1 MLRDQRRTKIVCTL
15 GPASDGDILPR
26 LLAAGM
32 NVARLN
38 FSHGTHA
45 EHGAR
50 IKRLRELAAA
60 AGLPLAIL
68 QDLAGPKVR
77 IGDVSGGEVTLR
89 EGEEFCLSAVPL
101 KAGQAGVIVDYPQ
114 VITETPLGAPILLAD
129 GNIELRVEAR
139 TDTALNCRVVVGGVL
154 RSHVGINFPMHSLSV
169 SAFTDKDRE
178 DLRFGIAQ
186 GVDFIA
192 LSYVR
197 SRQDILEAKEFMR
210 SLGADIPIIAKI
222 EKHEALSRLEEI
234 LDEADGLMVAR
245 GDLGVEI
252 PLEQVPM
259 VQKRII
265 DAANQVGKPVITATQ
280 MLLSMVTHS
289 RPSRAE
295 ATDVANAILDGTDA
309 VMLSEETA
317 AGQFPVEAVKFLD
330 RVSRVT
336 EADFPH
342 AAWLR
347 DRAPLGTPGDS
358 RGRQLCGLRDGPGPG
373 GRGHS
378 HQHRIWG
385 HRPPHQPVSASHP
398 HRGGDLPGGYL
409 APAEPLLGGFP
420 PADPA
425 HQGHGRDAPG
435 GGGRGPQGR
444 DAEPRRP
451 GHHHHR
457 HPHRHPGQHQ
467 PDQGGCHLV
476 REIAAV
482 SFYRESPPVGGV
494 RSPAIMVEPGSGLAR
509 DNPKGG

>member
-38 FSHGTHA
+38 FSHGTLE

-50 IKRLRELAAA
+50 IKRLRELAADL
-60 AGLPLAIL
+60 GLPLAIL

-77 IGDVSGGEVTLR
+77 IGEVPGGEVTLQ
-89 EGEEFCLSAVPL
+89 EGGEFGLSAGPL
-101 KAGQAGVIVDYPQ
+101 EAGQAGVVVDYPQ
-114 VITETPLGAPILLAD
+114 VISETPLGATILLAD
-129 GNIELRVEAR
+129 GNIELQVESR
-139 TDTALNCRVVVGGVL
+139 TDTSLNCRVVVGGVL
-154 RSHVGINFPMHSLSV
+154 RSRVGMNFPMHSINV
-169 SAFTDKDRE
+169 SSFTDKDRE

-197 SRQDILEAKEFMR
+197 CRQDILAVKEFMR
-210 SLGADIPIIAKI
+210 SLGAEIPIIAKI
-222 EKHEALSRLEEI
+222 EKHEALTRLEEI

-252 PLEQVPM
+252 PPEQVPM
-259 VQKRII
+259 AQKRII
-265 DAANQVGKPVITATQ
+265 HAANQVGKPVITATQ

-347 DRAPLGTPGDS
+347 DRALS
-358 RGRQLCGLRDGPGPG
+358 GRQ
-373 GRGHS
+373 
-378 HQHRIWG
+378 
-385 HRPPHQPVSASHP
+385 
-398 HRGGDLPGGYL
+398 
-409 APAEPLLGGFP
+409 
-420 PADPA
+420 
-425 HQGHGRDAPG
+425 
-435 GGGRGPQGR
+435 
-444 DAEPRRP
+444 
-451 GHHHHR
+451 
-457 HPHRHPGQHQ
+457 
-467 PDQGGCHLV
+467 
-476 REIAAV
+476 EISAAV
-482 SFYRESPPVGGV
+482 SYAACEMARSLSAGAILTNTEYGGTARLISRFRPRTPIVGVTSRQDTWRRLSLSWGV
-494 RSPAIMVEPGSGLAR
+494 FPLLIRPITDIDDMLRVVEAEALKAGMLNHGDRVIITTGTPIGTRGSTNLIKA
-509 DNPKGG
+509 DVIS

>member
-38 FSHGTHA
+38 FSHGTQG

-77 IGDVSGGEVTLR
+77 IGDVSGGEVKLG
-89 EGEEFCLSAVPL
+89 EGEVFCLSAVAL
-101 KAGQAGVIVDYPQ
+101 KEGSQAGVIVDYPQ
-114 VITETPLGAPILLAD
+114 VIAETPLGAPILLAD

-139 TDTALNCRVVVGGVL
+139 TDTALTCRVVVGGVL
-154 RSHVGINFPMHSLSV
+154 RSQVGINFPMHSLKV

-197 SRQDILEAKEFMR
+197 SRQDVLEAKEFMR
-210 SLGADIPIIAKI
+210 GLGADIPIIAKI

-252 PLEQVPM
+252 PPEQVPM
-259 VQKRII
+259 AQKRII
-265 DAANQVGKPVITATQ
+265 NAANRVGKPVITATQ

-317 AGQFPVEAVKFLD
+317 AGQFPVEAVNFLD

-347 DRAPLGTPGDS
+347 DRALS
-358 RGRQLCGLRDGPGPG
+358 
-373 GRGHS
+373 
-378 HQHRIWG
+378 
-385 HRPPHQPVSASHP
+385 
-398 HRGGDLPGGYL
+398 
-409 APAEPLLGGFP
+409 
-420 PADPA
+420 
-425 HQGHGRDAPG
+425 
-435 GGGRGPQGR
+435 GPQ
-444 DAEPRRP
+444 
-451 GHHHHR
+451 
-457 HPHRHPGQHQ
+457 
-467 PDQGGCHLV
+467 
-476 REIAAV
+476 EIPAAV
-482 SFYRESPPVGGV
+482 SYAACE
-494 RSPAIMVEPGSGLAR
+494 MAR
-509 DNPKGG
+509 DLAAVAILTNTEYGGTARLISRFRPLTPIVGVTSREDTWRRLSLSWGVFPLLIPPIKDTDHMLRVVEVEALKAGMLNHGDRVIVTTGTPIGTKGSTNLIKADVIP

>member
-26 LLAAGM
+26 LVAAGM

-38 FSHGTHA
+38 FSHGTQA
-45 EHGAR
+45 EHGVR
-50 IKRLRELAAA
+50 IKRLRKLAAA
-60 AGLPLAIL
+60 EGLPLAIL

-77 IGDVSGGEVTLR
+77 IGQVPGGEVTLR
-89 EGEEFCLSAVPL
+89 EGGVFCLSAVPPE
-101 KAGQAGVIVDYPQ
+101 AGQAGVIVDYPQ

-129 GNIELRVEAR
+129 GNIELRVETR
-139 TDTALNCRVVVGGVL
+139 TDSSLNCRVIVGGVL
-154 RSHVGINFPMHSLSV
+154 RSRVGINFPNHSLSV
-169 SAFTDKDRE
+169 PALTDKDRE

-197 SRQDILEAKEFMR
+197 SRQDILAAKEFMR
-210 SLGADIPIIAKI
+210 SLGAEIPIIAKI
-222 EKHEALSRLEEI
+222 EKHEALSRLEDI

-265 DAANQVGKPVITATQ
+265 HVANQAGKPVITATQ

-336 EADFPH
+336 EAEFPH

-347 DRAPLGTPGDS
+347 DR
-358 RGRQLCGLRDGPGPG
+358 
-373 GRGHS
+373 
-378 HQHRIWG
+378 
-385 HRPPHQPVSASHP
+385 V
-398 HRGGDLPGGYL
+398 LPG
-409 APAEPLLGGFP
+409 A
-420 PADPA
+420 
-425 HQGHGRDAPG
+425 Q
-435 GGGRGPQGR
+435 
-444 DAEPRRP
+444 
-451 GHHHHR
+451 
-457 HPHRHPGQHQ
+457 
-467 PDQGGCHLV
+467 
-476 REIAAV
+476 EISAAV
-482 SFYRESPPVGGV
+482 SYAACESAQSLSAGAILTNTEYGDTARLISRFRPRTPIVGVTSRPDTWRRLNLSWGV
-494 RSPAIMVEPGSGLAR
+494 FPLLVPAVADIDEMLQVVEAEALKAGMLNHGDQVIITSGTPIGTRGSTNLIKA
-509 DNPKGG
+509 DVIS

>member
-1 MLRDQRRTKIVCTL
+1 VLRDQRRTKIVCTL
-15 GPASDGDILPR
+15 GPASDGGILPK

-38 FSHGTHA
+38 FSHGTLE

-60 AGLPLAIL
+60 EGLPLAIL
-68 QDLAGPKVR
+68 QDLSGPKVR
-77 IGDVSGGEVTLR
+77 IGGVPRGKVTLQ
-89 EGEEFCLSAVPL
+89 EGGAFILSAVPL
-101 KAGQAGVIVDYPQ
+101 EPGQAGVVVDYPQ

-129 GNIELRVEAR
+129 GNIELRVESRA
-139 TDTALNCRVVVGGVL
+139 DTTLNCRVVVGGVL
-154 RSHVGINFPMHSLSV
+154 RSRVGINFPNHSLSV
-169 SAFTDKDRE
+169 SAFTGKDRQ
-178 DLRFGIAQ
+178 DLRFGISQ

-192 LSYVR
+192 LSSVR
-197 SRQDILEAKEFMR
+197 CRQDILAAKEFMR
-210 SLGADIPIIAKI
+210 SLGAAIPIIAKI

-252 PLEQVPM
+252 PPEQVPM

-265 DAANQVGKPVITATQ
+265 HAANQVGKPVITATQ
-280 MLLSMVTHS
+280 MLLSMVSHS

-347 DRAPLGTPGDS
+347 DRALSGRQEIPEAVSYAACEMAQDLSASAILTNTEYGGTARLISRFRPRTPIVGVTSREDTWRRLSLSWGVFPLLIPPIADVDEMLRVVEAEALKAGMLNHGDRVIITTGTPIGT
-358 RGRQLCGLRDGPGPG
+358 RGSTNL
-373 GRGHS
+373 
-378 HQHRIWG
+378 IK
-385 HRPPHQPVSASHP
+385 
-398 HRGGDLPGGYL
+398 
-409 APAEPLLGGFP
+409 
-420 PADPA
+420 AD
-425 HQGHGRDAPG
+425 
-435 GGGRGPQGR
+435 
-444 DAEPRRP
+444 
-451 GHHHHR
+451 
-457 HPHRHPGQHQ
+457 
-467 PDQGGCHLV
+467 V
-476 REIAAV
+476 I
-482 SFYRESPPVGGV
+482 S
-494 RSPAIMVEPGSGLAR
+494 
-509 DNPKGG
+509 

>member
-15 GPASDGDILPR
+15 GPASDGDILPK

-38 FSHGTHA
+38 FSHGTLE

-60 AGLPLAIL
+60 EGLPLAIL

-77 IGDVSGGEVTLR
+77 IGGVPGGEVTLQ
-89 EGEEFCLSAVPL
+89 EGGAFSLSAVPL
-101 KAGQAGVIVDYPQ
+101 EEGQAGVIVDYPQ

-129 GNIELRVEAR
+129 GNIELRVESR
-139 TDTALNCRVVVGGVL
+139 TVTTLNCRVVVGGVL
-154 RSHVGINFPMHSLSV
+154 RSRVGINFPSHSIKV
-169 SAFTDKDRE
+169 SAFTGKDRQ

-192 LSYVR
+192 MSYVR
-197 SRQDILEAKEFMR
+197 CRQDILAVKEFMR

-252 PLEQVPM
+252 PPEQVPM

-265 DAANQVGKPVITATQ
+265 QAANQAGKPVITATQ
-280 MLLSMVTHS
+280 MLLSMVSHS

-347 DRAPLGTPGDS
+347 DRALSGRPEIPEAVSYAACEMAQDLSASAILTNTEYGGTARLISRFRPRTPIVGVTSRQDTWRRLSLSWGVFPLLVPPIAHVDEMLRVVEAEALKAGMLNHGDRVIITTGTPIGT
-358 RGRQLCGLRDGPGPG
+358 RGSTNL
-373 GRGHS
+373 
-378 HQHRIWG
+378 IK
-385 HRPPHQPVSASHP
+385 
-398 HRGGDLPGGYL
+398 
-409 APAEPLLGGFP
+409 
-420 PADPA
+420 AD
-425 HQGHGRDAPG
+425 
-435 GGGRGPQGR
+435 
-444 DAEPRRP
+444 
-451 GHHHHR
+451 
-457 HPHRHPGQHQ
+457 
-467 PDQGGCHLV
+467 V
-476 REIAAV
+476 I
-482 SFYRESPPVGGV
+482 S
-494 RSPAIMVEPGSGLAR
+494 
-509 DNPKGG
+509 

>member
-1 MLRDQRRTKIVCTL
+1 VLRDQRRTKIVCTL

-38 FSHGTHA
+38 FSHGTHG
-45 EHGAR
+45 EHGGR
-50 IKRLRELAAA
+50 IKRLRELATAA
-60 AGLPLAIL
+60 RLPLAIL

-77 IGDVSGGEVTLR
+77 IGDVSGGEAVLR
-89 EGEEFCLSAVPL
+89 EGQEFCLSAVPL
-101 KAGQAGVIVDYPQ
+101 KAGQAGVIVGYPQ

-129 GNIELRVEAR
+129 GSIELRVEAR
-139 TDTALNCRVVVGGVL
+139 TDTALTCRVVVGGVL
-154 RSHVGINFPMHSLSV
+154 RSQVGINFPMHSPKV

-192 LSYVR
+192 MSSVG
-197 SRQDILEAKEFMR
+197 SRQDVLEAKEFMR

-259 VQKRII
+259 AQKRII
-265 DAANQVGKPVITATQ
+265 HAANRVGKPVITATQ

-317 AGQFPVEAVKFLD
+317 AGQFPVEAVNFLD

-347 DRAPLGTPGDS
+347 DRA
-358 RGRQLCGLRDGPGPG
+358 
-373 GRGHS
+373 
-378 HQHRIWG
+378 
-385 HRPPHQPVSASHP
+385 
-398 HRGGDLPGGYL
+398 L
-409 APAEPLLGGFP
+409 AGS
-420 PADPA
+420 
-425 HQGHGRDAPG
+425 Q
-435 GGGRGPQGR
+435 
-444 DAEPRRP
+444 
-451 GHHHHR
+451 
-457 HPHRHPGQHQ
+457 
-467 PDQGGCHLV
+467 
-476 REIAAV
+476 EIPAAV
-482 SFYRESPPVGGV
+482 SYAACEMAQDLGAKAILTNTEYGGTARLISRFRPATPIVGVTSREDTWRRLNLSWGVFPLLIPPIRDTDEMLRV
-494 RSPAIMVEPGSGLAR
+494 VEAEALEAGMLNHGDRVIITTGTPIGTRGSTNLIKA
-509 DNPKGG
+509 DVIS